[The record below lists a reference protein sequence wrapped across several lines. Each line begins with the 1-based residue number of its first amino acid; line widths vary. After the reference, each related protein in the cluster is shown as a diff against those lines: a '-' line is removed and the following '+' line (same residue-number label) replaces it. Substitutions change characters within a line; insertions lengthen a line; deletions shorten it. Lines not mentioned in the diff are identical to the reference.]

1 MAIRTCA
8 KLLKKSQN
16 IMARIVATLSFK
28 VIYQLAII
36 RNTIENIVTHNWIK
50 PKNSLYFPCFLIM
63 LCWHFPTFPC
73 LPSLFLKN
81 CTLLFTLIFTA
92 SLILSDTWFIKILT
106 YLSLSNLINLKITWY
121 SESSVSNLVNLK
133 IIPYSES
140 PDTKEKKKM
149 QN

>member
-1 MAIRTCA
+1 
-8 KLLKKSQN
+8 
-16 IMARIVATLSFK
+16 MARIVATLSFK

-140 PDTKEKKKM
+140 PDTKEKKKCKTSFFKGM
-149 QN
+149 WNSDFLRNYT